1 MSIITTIRAK
11 VPIKIR
17 NGIDVELVTFNFQD
31 SEFPDSEK
39 EHIALLFKGYDK
51 EKYPLIRIHSECL
64 TGDVFGSHR
73 CDCGFQLDETINILD
88 KKGGVILYLR
98 QEGRGIGL
106 YNKID
111 AYKLQIENG
120 LDTYDANCELGFLPD
135 ARNFKVAADMLKALN
150 LNEIILLS
158 NNPDK
163 KNQLVRCGIDVK
175 SAISTGTKITND
187 NKNYIK
193 AKIKHGH
200 KIDNFSKLGLGT
212 LD

>member
-1 MSIITTIRAK
+1 MSIITSVRAK

-17 NGIDVELVTFNFQD
+17 NGIEVELVTFN
-31 SEFPDSEK
+31 FPDSEK

-51 EKYPLIRIHSECL
+51 GKFPLIRIHSECL

-88 KKGGVILYLR
+88 KRGGIILYLR

-111 AYKLQIENG
+111 AYKLQIEEG
-120 LDTYDANCELGFLPD
+120 LDTYEANCELGFLPD
-135 ARNFKVAADMLKALN
+135 ARNFKVAAEMLKALN
-150 LNEIILLS
+150 INEIMLLS

-163 KNQLVRCGIDVK
+163 RNQLIRCGIDVK
-175 SAISTGTKITND
+175 STISTGTKITND
-187 NKNYIK
+187 NKDYIK
-193 AKIKHGH
+193 AKIKNGH
-200 KIDNFSKLGLGT
+200 KIDNLNKIYES
-212 LD
+212 